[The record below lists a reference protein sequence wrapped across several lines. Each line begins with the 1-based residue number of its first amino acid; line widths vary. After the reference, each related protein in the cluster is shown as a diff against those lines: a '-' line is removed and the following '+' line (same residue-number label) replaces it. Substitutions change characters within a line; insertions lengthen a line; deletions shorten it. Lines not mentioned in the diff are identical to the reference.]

1 MKTLASST
9 LTSSHGDHT
18 RPACPPRRLAEV
30 TSVPG
35 LSPARRRSV
44 LGETPTTTRETRVL
58 PMTLRRSW
66 ATTLL
71 LHISLL
77 TSLLASHTH
86 AAEPPPPADPAAHTV
101 LIPFDQTKPL
111 ANQKPQRYYLD
122 RADFERLWSLA
133 KENRK
138 PEKIADADDNQ
149 PSAVLHSALYRA
161 TIEAE
166 RFVLVAQFDI
176 TTRGRWAK
184 LPLVV
189 KDSPANASLPLREL
203 IIDGQ
208 PGAIAE
214 GAVTFEKPGRHVVQA
229 TYEVAYKR
237 GWSQVHLS
245 LPTSRAAMASITL
258 PDTDAMPAFADTKL
272 IAIEE
277 SSGTGRLVTVGLGS
291 SEQLH
296 FTRVPRR
303 PVSDALPPSAEVTVT
318 TSLTGEMRL
327 HSIVRSRF
335 IFLGSARKE
344 VALTL
349 DRNWTLDGAP
359 AVTSGSDAVRDV
371 RVALKQEGDA
381 PVLVA
386 SFPHDVSNDVTLE
399 LHLTPNA
406 LNLDH
411 TPFVAPRAAKWEAI
425 ARLIAQDGVQLNAK
439 PTPTQSRLE
448 NESYTYQAEAGQ
460 VSIPV
465 VRYRLGQRETLA
477 FETKP
482 ADAKTSAR
490 IDYVYQLS
498 EQKQELAAAI
508 ALKRERGAWRQLRV
522 TLPAGMEVQGVHS
535 PLLSAWELN
544 GSDLYLRFIDATG
557 TEAKVVVYVAN
568 AVLKPTQAW
577 SLAPLQL
584 PDVEK
589 INGTA
594 IVAAHAAIEA
604 RLDGFKAEH
613 DLREIDPATQKAI
626 FIITPPLEKKR
637 AIEFERSDWSLKVA
651 LQDQPTRFSADGVL
665 LGQATDQGIL
675 LSQQVALNVEQGAL
689 KCVIV
694 RLPKS
699 LPEATVTGEQLR
711 DMQSRVVDEQREY
724 ECTFQSQGGLLGST
738 ALTFDMQLP
747 LTDAELKLP
756 FVEVADVERMR
767 RFYVLDNSS
776 SRESKTLQADG
787 VDPCAKDALPYVPNV
802 LTQPQFYQG
811 RPSGGLAVAFTQLQA
826 SGGNAAIVTLADI
839 TTVLRADGER
849 WDTVVYSL
857 SNRSLQFLP
866 VVLPDKAE
874 LMAVTVSGESVRAD
888 EETRK
893 GRRVRLIP
901 LIQTKA
907 GERSMEVKLVYRLRG
922 SGLPKQVKLDDPEL
936 VGISAERTV
945 WNASLPPGWT
955 LSDTTRD
962 LYGNME
968 QIAEEGRDIEKLQSW
983 MSDLSRIN
991 RVLSSSKNY
1000 DDNNAALAEAEKLNK
1015 DINDLTQKV
1024 QSKRQSRYSVKLQDE
1039 KVAKQFELK
1048 TDNDLSKVNDELTK
1062 QTQVLTENRKQN
1074 NSFAGKSVAMN
1085 GGFIGN
1091 GWAQNTYEGKTTVS
1105 GGAPGIMLGCALNDN
1120 VAVDNAFFGD
1130 VLVINGG
1137 STLTLG
1143 GTNTYTGGTK
1153 VNAGTLIMTPLDRSA
1168 KGNFTVNSG
1177 EVQLSSNAMQQPVF
1191 NNSNAFGSNA
1201 RAATI
1206 GNSSNA
1212 SVETPAL
1219 VALNSSTS
1227 NFTVN
1232 GGTLITQNLGASN
1245 AAGVPASDGRDAFG
1259 GRSAGASYDKADAAQ
1274 LNRGMRFGQAAIVPD
1289 SVDGL
1294 VSAQPTA
1301 GLKAKAQIAQAPAPA
1316 APPPMPAAAPMSPAD
1331 PFVAPPV
1338 ARNKVNIPKPVPAKK
1353 LANQA
1358 VDLVIAQAQEPSV
1371 IGRWASQPGAIRA
1384 TGVKDGYVTTAAVNQ
1399 LRPTGRRS
1407 LQVEVPLVGETY
1419 HFRKLKDHAVL
1430 DLTLK
1435 PQSSS
1440 AKRVQQTMFGAG
1452 LGAWALMALIAR
1464 RRKSPAI

>member
-1 MKTLASST
+1 ML
-9 LTSSHGDHT
+9 
-18 RPACPPRRLAEV
+18 
-30 TSVPG
+30 
-35 LSPARRRSV
+35 
-44 LGETPTTTRETRVL
+44 LG
-58 PMTLRRSW
+58 
-66 ATTLL
+66 
-71 LHISLL
+71 LL
-77 TSLLASHTH
+77 TSLLTPHTH

-111 ANQKPQRYYLD
+111 TNQKPQRYYLD

-138 PEKIADADDNQ
+138 PEKIVDADDNQ

-176 TTRGRWAK
+176 TSRGRWAK

-189 KDSPANASLPLREL
+189 KDSPANTSLPLREM

-214 GAVTFEKPGRHVVQA
+214 DAVTFEKPGRHVVQA
-229 TYEVAYKR
+229 TYEVAHKR
-237 GWSQVHLS
+237 GWSRVHLS
-245 LPTSRAAMASITL
+245 LPTSRAAMASISL

-277 SSGTGRLVTVGLGS
+277 NAGTGRLVTVGLGS

-327 HSIVRSRF
+327 HSVVRSHF
-335 IFLGSARKE
+335 IFPGSARKE

-349 DRNWTLDGAP
+349 DKNWTLDGAP

-411 TPFVAPRAAKWEAI
+411 TPFVAPRAAKWETI

-448 NESYTYQAEAGQ
+448 NESYAYKAEAGQ

-508 ALKRERGAWRQLRV
+508 ALTRERGAWRQLRI
-522 TLPAGMEVQGVHS
+522 TLPAGMEVQGVNS
-535 PLLSAWELN
+535 PQLSAWELH
-544 GSDLYLRFIDATG
+544 GSELYLRFNDT
-557 TEAKVVVYVAN
+557 TDRVAKVVVYVAN
-568 AVLKPTQAW
+568 AVLKPTQNW
-577 SLAPLQL
+577 TLAALQL
-584 PDVEK
+584 SDIEK
-589 INGTA
+589 VGGSA

-604 RLDGFKAEH
+604 RLDGFKTEH

-626 FIITPPLEKKR
+626 FIITSPLEKKR
-637 AIEFERSDWSLKVA
+637 AIEFERADWSLKVA
-651 LQDQPTRFSADGVL
+651 LQDQPVRFSADGVL
-665 LGQATDQGIL
+665 LAQATDLGIL
-675 LSQQVALNVEQGAL
+675 LSQQLAVNVEQGAL
-689 KCVIV
+689 KRVIV

-711 DMQSRVVDEQREY
+711 DMQSRVVGELREY

-756 FVEVADVERMR
+756 FVEVADVERLR
-767 RFYVLDNSS
+767 RFFVLDNSS

-866 VVLPDKAE
+866 VILPDKAE

-888 EETRK
+888 EETRN

-1000 DDNNAALAEAEKLNK
+1000 DDNNAALAVAEKLNK
-1015 DINDLTQKV
+1015 DIGELTQKV
-1024 QSKRQSRYSVKLQDE
+1024 QSKRQSRYSMKLEDE
-1039 KVAKQFELK
+1039 KVAKKFEVQ
-1048 TDNDLSKVNDELTK
+1048 TDNDLGKVTAEFGK
-1062 QTQVLTENRKQN
+1062 QTLVLTENRKQN
-1074 NSFAGKSVAMN
+1074 NTFAGKSLAMN

-1091 GWAQNTYEGKTTVS
+1091 GWAQNTYEGKTTINAGTLQVER
-1105 GGAPGIMLGCALNDN
+1105 GQALNDN
-1120 VAVDNAFFGD
+1120 VSVANNFFGD
-1130 VLVINGG
+1130 VMVVGSGGTLTLSGANTFTGGITVNGG
-1137 STLTLG
+1137 SL
-1143 GTNTYTGGTK
+1143 
-1153 VNAGTLIMTPLDRSA
+1153 AMTPLDRVGT
-1168 KGNFTVNSG
+1168 GNVTANSG
-1177 EVQLSSNAMQQPVF
+1177 QVQLSSNNVQQPVF
-1191 NNSNAFGSNA
+1191 NSSNAFGFSSNA

-1212 SVETPAL
+1212 PMDAPGLL
-1219 VALNSSTS
+1219 VAGNSNSSNAFGGNLMVAQNSSDGTLTLNNSTS

-1232 GGTLITQNLGASN
+1232 RGVVGTGGISTSN
-1245 AAGVPASDGRDAFG
+1245 VAGVTTNEGKDAFG
-1259 GRSAGASYDKADAAQ
+1259 GRRSGGGFEDADGDAQ
-1274 LNRGMRFGQAAIVPD
+1274 LSVRMRFGQAAIVPD
-1289 SVDGL
+1289 NIDGL
-1294 VSAQPTA
+1294 LPAQPSA
-1301 GLKAKAQIAQAPAPA
+1301 GKVDAQTEKLLREAGVKAEAMIVQAPTPA
-1316 APPPMPAAAPMSPAD
+1316 APPPMPATVPMNPAD
-1331 PFVAPPV
+1331 PFAAAPV
-1338 ARNKVNIPKPVPAKK
+1338 ARKQLSMPKAVPAKN
-1353 LANQA
+1353 LA
-1358 VDLVIAQAQEPSV
+1358 DQAQGLVTAQVQEPNAN
-1371 IGRWASQPGAIRA
+1371 GRWASQAGTIRA
-1384 TGVKDGYVTTAAVNQ
+1384 AGVKDGYVTTAAVNQ

-1430 DLTLK
+1430 DLSLK
-1435 PQSSS
+1435 PESSS
-1440 AKRVQQTMFGAG
+1440 AKTFQQTMFGAG
-1452 LGAWALMALIAR
+1452 LGAWAVMALIAR
-1464 RRKSPAI
+1464 RRRSAAL

>member
-1 MKTLASST
+1 
-9 LTSSHGDHT
+9 
-18 RPACPPRRLAEV
+18 
-30 TSVPG
+30 
-35 LSPARRRSV
+35 
-44 LGETPTTTRETRVL
+44 
-58 PMTLRRSW
+58 
-66 ATTLL
+66 
-71 LHISLL
+71 
-77 TSLLASHTH
+77 
-86 AAEPPPPADPAAHTV
+86 V

-111 ANQKPQRYYLD
+111 TNQKPQRYYLD
-122 RADFERLWSLA
+122 RADFDRLWAQA

-138 PEKIADADDNQ
+138 PEKVVDADDGQ

-166 RFVLVAQFDI
+166 RFVLEAQFDI
-176 TTRGRWAK
+176 TSRGHWAK

-203 IIDGQ
+203 IIDGK
-208 PGAIAE
+208 PGAITGDE
-214 GAVTFEKPGRHVVQA
+214 VTFENAGHHVVLA
-229 TYEVAYKR
+229 TYEVAHKR
-237 GWSQVHLS
+237 GWSQVLLS
-245 LPTSRAAMASITL
+245 PPVARAAMASIRL
-258 PDTDAMPAFADTKL
+258 PDTDALPEFSDAKL
-272 IAIEE
+272 VAVEE
-277 SSGTGRLVTVGLGS
+277 TRDNARFVTVGLGS
-291 SEQLH
+291 ADKLH

-303 PVSDALPPSAEVTVT
+303 PVSEALPPSAEVTVT

-327 HSIVRSRF
+327 HGVVKARF
-335 IFLGSARKE
+335 IFPGAARRE

-349 DRNWTLDGAP
+349 DKDWTLDGTP
-359 AVTSGSDAVRDV
+359 GVMSGEKPVRDV
-371 RVALKQEGDA
+371 RVALKEDA
-381 PVLVA
+381 GAPQLVA
-386 SFPHDVSNDVTLE
+386 SFPHEVSDEVTLE

-406 LNLDH
+406 LNLAK
-411 TPFVAPRAAKWEAI
+411 TPFIAPRATKWDTT

-439 PTPTQSRLE
+439 PTATQQRLD
-448 NESYTYQAEAGQ
+448 NEDYSYRTDAGA

-465 VRYRLGQRETLA
+465 IRYRLGQRETLA

-522 TLPAGMEVQGVHS
+522 TLPAGMEVQGVNS
-535 PLLSAWELN
+535 PQLSAWELH
-544 GSDLYLRFIDATG
+544 GSDLYLRFSDATG
-557 TEAKVVVYVAN
+557 REARVVVYVAN
-568 AVLKPTQAW
+568 AVLKPTPTW
-577 SLAPLQL
+577 SLAPLRL
-584 PDVEK
+584 PDVAK
-589 INGTA
+589 LSGTA

-637 AIEFERSDWSLKVA
+637 AIEFERAAWTLNVT

-675 LSQQVALNVEQGAL
+675 LSQQIALNVEQGAL
-689 KCVIV
+689 KRVIV

-711 DMQSRVVDEQREY
+711 DMQSRVVGEQREY

-756 FVEVADVERMR
+756 FVEVADVERLR
-767 RFYVLDNSS
+767 RFFVLDNSS

-874 LMAVTVSGESVRAD
+874 LMAVSVSGEAVRAD
-888 EETRK
+888 EETRN

-955 LSDTTRD
+955 LKDTSRETF
-962 LYGNME
+962 GNME
-968 QIAEEGRDIEKLQSW
+968 PIAEEGRDIEKLQSW
-983 MSDLSRIN
+983 MSDLGRIN

-1015 DINDLTQKV
+1015 DIQDLTHKV
-1024 QSKRQSRYSVKLQDE
+1024 QSKRRSTRYAMGAQDE
-1039 KVAKQFELK
+1039 KVTKQFEAK
-1048 TDNDLSKVNDELTK
+1048 TDGDLSKVNEELSK
-1062 QTQVLTENRKQN
+1062 QTLVLTENRKQN
-1074 NSFAGKSVAMN
+1074 NTFAGKQLTLN
-1085 GGFIGN
+1085 GGLLGN
-1091 GWAQNTYEGKTTVS
+1091 GWAQNTYTGGTTINAGTLQVER
-1105 GGAPGIMLGCALNDN
+1105 GQALNDN
-1120 VAVDNAFFGD
+1120 VSVANGFFTGND
-1130 VLVINGG
+1130 GYEIDLNLSPEVRNFEGFINYG
-1137 STLTLG
+1137 SPINTKATDSLG
-1143 GTNTYTGGTK
+1143 SPTTI
-1153 VNAGTLIMTPLDRSA
+1153 V
-1168 KGNFTVNSG
+1168 
-1177 EVQLSSNAMQQPVF
+1177 LSSNQVPQPVF
-1191 NNSNAFGSNA
+1191 NTSNVFGVSSNA

-1212 SVETPAL
+1212 PAETPAL
-1219 VALNSSTS
+1219 VALNSSTGS
-1227 NFTVN
+1227 LVVN
-1232 GGTLITQNLGASN
+1232 GGVVGRGSLNSSN
-1245 AAGVPASDGRDAFG
+1245 VAGVSASSGRDAFG
-1259 GRSAGASYDKADAAQ
+1259 GSLAGTGLPAGLPNQLRKNLSNSSTASISLPEAPPNLIDAPNSKTMLGGSVVSGGFGNGQTAKPKPDGQVDQLLSEAGKKAEAQ
-1274 LNRGMRFGQAAIVPD
+1274 L
-1289 SVDGL
+1289 
-1294 VSAQPTA
+1294 
-1301 GLKAKAQIAQAPAPA
+1301 AQAPSPA
-1316 APPPMPAAAPMSPAD
+1316 TPAPMPAAAAPMSPAD
-1331 PFVAPPV
+1331 PFAAPSPAAEPLVAGQTM
-1338 ARNKVNIPKPVPAKK
+1338 A
-1353 LANQA
+1353 
-1358 VDLVIAQAQEPSV
+1358 
-1371 IGRWASQPGAIRA
+1371 ASDKAA
-1384 TGVKDGYVTTAAVNQ
+1384 AGYVTTAAVNQ
-1399 LRPTGRRS
+1399 LRPTGRRWF
-1407 LQVEVPLVGETY
+1407 TA
-1419 HFRKLKDHAVL
+1419 AVV
-1430 DLTLK
+1430 T
-1435 PQSSS
+1435 
-1440 AKRVQQTMFGAG
+1440 
-1452 LGAWALMALIAR
+1452 
-1464 RRKSPAI
+1464 